1 MTPRAGRF
9 AALLFCA
16 ICAPAAAAANAD
28 MRPHRAL
35 YDLSLGAAREGSE
48 LAALSGRMALEWA
61 DACDGWT
68 VSQTIRMAI
77 VDRDGSAFR
86 NDIAFTSF
94 EAKDGGELRFA
105 MRWEGAGGPERE
117 YVGRAEAGPAG
128 GRVAFS
134 VPDGESLDLP
144 PGTLF
149 PTAHLFLVAG
159 AAGRGE
165 RALSRTVFGGTGPDS
180 LNEVTAFIGAEVP
193 PDGGEGEGEGAAFPD
208 LAGVRSWPVSMAYF
222 PLRSPEPEPDFEVAY
237 RLFANG
243 VATDLFLDYG
253 GFAMRAALSELEF
266 PPPPAC

>member
-1 MTPRAGRF
+1 MTVRAGRF
-9 AALLFCA
+9 AAFLFCA
-16 ICAPAAAAANAD
+16 LCAPAAAGAD

-68 VSQTIRMAI
+68 VSQNIRMAI
-77 VDRDGSAFR
+77 VDRGGSAFR
-86 NDIAFTSF
+86 NDISFTSF

-105 MRWEGAGGPERE
+105 MRWAGAVGPERE
-117 YVGRAEAGPAG
+117 YVGRAESGPAG
-128 GRVAFS
+128 GRVAFA

-149 PTAHLFLVAG
+149 PTAHLFLVAET
-159 AAGRGE
+159 AKRGG

-180 LNEVTAFIGAEVP
+180 LNEVTAFIGAEIP
-193 PDGGEGEGEGAAFPD
+193 PGEGDGNGAAFPD
-208 LAGVRSWPVSMAYF
+208 LAGLRSWPVSMAYF

-253 GFAMRAALSELEF
+253 GFAMRAALAEVEF
-266 PPPPAC
+266 PPPPVC

>member
-1 MTPRAGRF
+1 MTVRAGRF
-9 AALLFCA
+9 AAFLFCA
-16 ICAPAAAAANAD
+16 LCAPAAAGAD

-68 VSQTIRMAI
+68 VSQNIRMAI
-77 VDRDGSAFR
+77 VDRGGSAFR
-86 NDIAFTSF
+86 NDISFTSF

-105 MRWEGAGGPERE
+105 MRWAGAGGPERE

-128 GRVAFS
+128 GRVAFA

-149 PTAHLFLVAG
+149 PTAHLFLVAE
-159 AAGRGE
+159 AAKRGE

-180 LNEVTAFIGAEVP
+180 LNEVTAFIGAEIP
-193 PDGGEGEGEGAAFPD
+193 PGEGDGNGAAFPD
-208 LAGVRSWPVSMAYF
+208 LAGLRSWPVSMAYF

-253 GFAMRAALSELEF
+253 GFAMRAALAEVEF
-266 PPPPAC
+266 PPPPVC

>member
-16 ICAPAAAAANAD
+16 ICAPAAAGAD

-193 PDGGEGEGEGAAFPD
+193 PGGGEGEGEGAAFPD

>member
-1 MTPRAGRF
+1 MTVRAGRF
-9 AALLFCA
+9 AAFLFCA
-16 ICAPAAAAANAD
+16 LCAPAAAGAD

-68 VSQTIRMAI
+68 VSQNIRMAI
-77 VDRDGSAFR
+77 VDRGGSAFR
-86 NDIAFTSF
+86 NDISFTSF

-105 MRWEGAGGPERE
+105 MRWAGAGGPERE

-149 PTAHLFLVAG
+149 PTAHLFLVAE
-159 AAGRGE
+159 AAKRGE

-180 LNEVTAFIGAEVP
+180 LNEVTAFIGAEIP
-193 PDGGEGEGEGAAFPD
+193 PGEGEGAAFPD
-208 LAGVRSWPVSMAYF
+208 LAGLRSWPVSMAYF

-243 VATDLFLDYG
+243 VATGLFLDYG
-253 GFAMRAALSELEF
+253 GFAMRAALAEVEF
-266 PPPPAC
+266 PPPPVC

>member
-1 MTPRAGRF
+1 MTVRAGRF
-9 AALLFCA
+9 AAFLFCA
-16 ICAPAAAAANAD
+16 LCAPAAAGAD

-68 VSQTIRMAI
+68 VSQNIRMAI
-77 VDRDGSAFR
+77 VDRGGSAFR
-86 NDIAFTSF
+86 NDISFTSF

-105 MRWEGAGGPERE
+105 MRWAGAGGPERE

-128 GRVAFS
+128 GRVAFA
-134 VPDGESLDLP
+134 VPDGASLDLP

-149 PTAHLFLVAG
+149 PTAHLFLVAE
-159 AAGRGE
+159 AAKRGE

-180 LNEVTAFIGAEVP
+180 LNEVTAFIGAKIP
-193 PDGGEGEGEGAAFPD
+193 PGEGDGNGAAFPD
-208 LAGVRSWPVSMAYF
+208 LAGLRSWPVSMAYF

-253 GFAMRAALSELEF
+253 GFAMRAALAEVEF
-266 PPPPAC
+266 PPPPVC